1 MALSKEDGNPQSG
14 IWGFSRKNLVHIHV
28 IKLLAH
34 VFNFS
39 IVKIHANF
47 TVPILFI

>member
-1 MALSKEDGNPQSG
+1 MEIRNLEF
-14 IWGFSRKNLVHIHV
+14 GFLAENLGHIPV
-28 IKLLAH
+28 IKLLSS

-47 TVPILFI
+47 TVPIKNKE